1 MMLVLLE
8 GWNYVMELY
17 FWVILAAIL
26 LVSIT
31 ILLARPS
38 HSKYSEDDEYD
49 LEEASGTEEASEGVE
64 DPEEMDDQEEEEE
77 EPEPEEEIEIPPE
90 VIKRQ
95 WAISFAIFGLIF
107 IMVGG
112 IVLWFF
118 DLEFTTF
125 LGSCMIYVGM
135 MSLIKGISFQIPEE
149 RTLITGFMP
158 VLIFGI
164 NFFLLDTLLG
174 VIGQSA
180 WMVQTDGRRAG
191 DLFLIYILPYLM
203 WRIVPSFSKKK
214 SETTEEDDS
223 SPGYKR
229 LNNFLPQ
236 SMKFVIFTYLIF
248 NITNNYIFIPSL
260 RQYAKVGFDI
270 GIYFVAIS
278 LAIRIIITFLE
289 YRVGEPKE
297 DISEAREISERVVRD
312 LRADEKGDLEKDP
325 FAEEM
330 DEMREERDDE
340 NLQKKDTAEEDVE

>member
-1 MMLVLLE
+1 MLVILE

-26 LVSIT
+26 LVSMT

-38 HSKYSEDDEYD
+38 HSKYLETQSYV
-49 LEEASGTEEASEGVE
+49 LEEASGTEEISEGI
-64 DPEEMDDQEEEEE
+64 DNPDEMDDHEE
-77 EPEPEEEIEIPPE
+77 EPEPDEEIEIPPE
-90 VIKRQ
+90 VIKKQ
-95 WAISFAIFGLIF
+95 WAISFAVFGLIF
-107 IMVGG
+107 IMFGG
-112 IVLWFF
+112 IVLWIF

-149 RTLITGFMP
+149 RTIITGFMP

-180 WMVQTDGRRAG
+180 WMVQTDERKAG

-214 SETTEEDDS
+214 SEPTEEDDEY
-223 SPGYKR
+223 SPRYSR
-229 LNNFLPQ
+229 LRNFLPQ
-236 SMKFVIFTYLIF
+236 SMKLVFFTYLIF

-278 LAIRIIITFLE
+278 LVIRIITTFLE

-297 DISEAREISERVVRD
+297 
-312 LRADEKGDLEKDP
+312 ADEKDDLEEDLL
-325 FAEEM
+325 AEEM
-330 DEMREERDDE
+330 DGMWEERDDE
-340 NLQKKDTAEEDVE
+340 NSQKKDANEEDVE

>member
-1 MMLVLLE
+1 MLVLLE

-26 LVSIT
+26 LVSMT

-38 HSKYSEDDEYD
+38 HSKYLETQSYD
-49 LEEASGTEEASEGVE
+49 LEEASGTEEISEGI
-64 DPEEMDDQEEEEE
+64 DNPDEMDDHEE
-77 EPEPEEEIEIPPE
+77 EPEPDEEIEIPLE
-90 VIKRQ
+90 VIKKQ
-95 WAISFAIFGLIF
+95 WAISFAVFGLIF
-107 IMVGG
+107 IMFGG

-118 DLEFTTF
+118 DLEFTIF

-149 RTLITGFMP
+149 RVMITGFMP

-180 WMVQTDGRRAG
+180 WMVQTDERKAG

-214 SETTEEDDS
+214 SETVEKENNYYPIYS
-223 SPGYKR
+223 R
-229 LNNFLPQ
+229 LRNFLPQ
-236 SMKFVIFTYLIF
+236 SMKFAIFTYLIF

-260 RQYAKVGFDI
+260 RQYAKIGFDI
-270 GIYFVAIS
+270 GLYFVATS

-297 DISEAREISERVVRD
+297 
-312 LRADEKGDLEKDP
+312 ADEKDDLEEDLLT
-325 FAEEM
+325 EEM

-340 NLQKKDTAEEDVE
+340 NLQERDTNEEDVK

>member
-1 MMLVLLE
+1 MMVIFLE

-17 FWVILAAIL
+17 FWIILGAIL

-38 HSKYSEDDEYD
+38 HSKDLEEQGSN
-49 LEEASGTEEASEGVE
+49 LEEASGTEEASDGLDVPDELAEQETE
-64 DPEEMDDQEEEEE
+64 DELESK
-77 EPEPEEEIEIPPE
+77 EEIEIPPE
-90 VIKRQ
+90 VIKKQ

-107 IMVGG
+107 IMSGG
-112 IVLWFF
+112 AVLWIF

-149 RTLITGFMP
+149 RTIITGFMP

-164 NFFLLDTLLG
+164 NFFLLDALLG

-180 WMVQTDGRRAG
+180 WMVQTDERRAG

-203 WRIVPSFSKKK
+203 WIIVPSFSKKK
-214 SETTEEDDS
+214 SEPTEEDDS
-223 SPGYKR
+223 SGYSR
-229 LNNFLPQ
+229 LRNFLPQ

-278 LAIRIIITFLE
+278 LVIRIIITFLE

-297 DISEAREISERVVRD
+297 ADEKDDFEEEQFTIEMETDEENQHKEDISEENITSDVFTEDER
-312 LRADEKGDLEKDP
+312 
-325 FAEEM
+325 
-330 DEMREERDDE
+330 
-340 NLQKKDTAEEDVE
+340 

>member
-1 MMLVLLE
+1 MMVIFLE

-17 FWVILAAIL
+17 FWLILGAIL

-38 HSKYSEDDEYD
+38 HSKDLEEQESN
-49 LEEASGTEEASEGVE
+49 LEEASGTEEASDGLDVPDELAEQETE
-64 DPEEMDDQEEEEE
+64 DTLES
-77 EPEPEEEIEIPPE
+77 EEEIEIPPE
-90 VIKRQ
+90 VIKKQ

-107 IMVGG
+107 IMSGG
-112 IVLWFF
+112 IVLWIF

-149 RTLITGFMP
+149 RTIITGFMP

-180 WMVQTDGRRAG
+180 WMVQTDGRKAG
-191 DLFLIYILPYLM
+191 DLILIYILPYLM
-203 WRIVPSFSKKK
+203 WRIVPSFSKMK
-214 SETTEEDDS
+214 SEPTEENDS
-223 SPGYKR
+223 PRYSR
-229 LNNFLPQ
+229 LRNFLPQ

-270 GIYFVAIS
+270 GIYFVAMS
-278 LAIRIIITFLE
+278 LVIRIIITFLE

-297 DISEAREISERVVRD
+297 
-312 LRADEKGDLEKDP
+312 ADEKDDLEEER
-325 FAEEM
+325 FEEEM
-330 DEMREERDDE
+330 DEMRERDDG
-340 NLQKKDTAEEDVE
+340 NLQKSDTNEEDVE

>member
-1 MMLVLLE
+1 
-8 GWNYVMELY
+8 MELY

-26 LVSIT
+26 LVSMT

-38 HSKYSEDDEYD
+38 HSKYLETQSYD
-49 LEEASGTEEASEGVE
+49 LEEASGTEEISEGI
-64 DPEEMDDQEEEEE
+64 DNPDEMDDHKE
-77 EPEPEEEIEIPPE
+77 EPEPDEEIEIPPE
-90 VIKRQ
+90 VIKKQ
-95 WAISFAIFGLIF
+95 WAISFAVFGLIF
-107 IMVGG
+107 IMFGG
-112 IVLWFF
+112 IVLWIF

-149 RTLITGFMP
+149 RVIITGFMP

-164 NFFLLDTLLG
+164 NFFLLGVLLG

-180 WMVQTDGRRAG
+180 WMVQTDERKAG

-214 SETTEEDDS
+214 SEPSEEDDEYS
-223 SPGYKR
+223 SGYSR
-229 LNNFLPQ
+229 LRNFLPQ
-236 SMKFVIFTYLIF
+236 SMKFVIFIYLIF
-248 NITNNYIFIPSL
+248 NITSNYIFIPSL

-278 LAIRIIITFLE
+278 LIIRIIITFLE

-297 DISEAREISERVVRD
+297 
-312 LRADEKGDLEKDP
+312 ADEKDDLEEER
-325 FAEEM
+325 FEEEM
-330 DEMREERDDE
+330 DEMREERDDG
-340 NLQKKDTAEEDVE
+340 NLQKRDTNEEDVE

>member
-1 MMLVLLE
+1 M
-8 GWNYVMELY
+8 MELY

-26 LVSIT
+26 LVSMT

-38 HSKYSEDDEYD
+38 HSKYLETQSYD
-49 LEEASGTEEASEGVE
+49 LEEASGTEEISEGI
-64 DPEEMDDQEEEEE
+64 DNPDEMDDHKE
-77 EPEPEEEIEIPPE
+77 EPEPDEEIEIPPE
-90 VIKRQ
+90 VIKKQ
-95 WAISFAIFGLIF
+95 WAISFAVFGLIF
-107 IMVGG
+107 IMFGG
-112 IVLWFF
+112 IVLWIF

-149 RTLITGFMP
+149 RVIITGFMP

-164 NFFLLDTLLG
+164 NFFLLGVLLG

-180 WMVQTDGRRAG
+180 WMVQTDERKAG

-214 SETTEEDDS
+214 SEPSEEDDEYS
-223 SPGYKR
+223 SGYSR
-229 LNNFLPQ
+229 LRNFLPQ
-236 SMKFVIFTYLIF
+236 SMKFVIFIYLIF
-248 NITNNYIFIPSL
+248 NITSNYIFIPSL

-278 LAIRIIITFLE
+278 LVIRIIITFLE

-297 DISEAREISERVVRD
+297 
-312 LRADEKGDLEKDP
+312 ADEKDDLEEER
-325 FAEEM
+325 FEEEM
-330 DEMREERDDE
+330 DEMREERDDG
-340 NLQKKDTAEEDVE
+340 NLQKRDTNEEDVE

>member
-1 MMLVLLE
+1 MLVILE

-26 LVSIT
+26 LVSMT

-38 HSKYSEDDEYD
+38 HSKYLETQSYD
-49 LEEASGTEEASEGVE
+49 LEEASGTEEISEGI
-64 DPEEMDDQEEEEE
+64 DNPDEMDDHKE
-77 EPEPEEEIEIPPE
+77 EPEPEEEIEISPE
-90 VIKRQ
+90 VIKKQ
-95 WAISFAIFGLIF
+95 WAISFAVFGLIF
-107 IMVGG
+107 IMFGG
-112 IVLWFF
+112 IVLWIF

-180 WMVQTDGRRAG
+180 WMVQTDERRAG

-203 WRIVPSFSKKK
+203 WRIVPSFSKKE
-214 SETTEEDDS
+214 SEPTEEDDEY
-223 SPGYKR
+223 SPGYSR
-229 LNNFLPQ
+229 LRNFLPQ

-278 LAIRIIITFLE
+278 LVIRIITTFLE

-297 DISEAREISERVVRD
+297 V
-312 LRADEKGDLEKDP
+312 DEKDDLEEDLL
-325 FAEEM
+325 AEEI
-330 DEMREERDDE
+330 DEIQEERDDG
-340 NLQKKDTAEEDVE
+340 NLQKSDTNEEDVE

>member
-1 MMLVLLE
+1 
-8 GWNYVMELY
+8 MELY

-26 LVSIT
+26 LVSMT

-38 HSKYSEDDEYD
+38 QSKYSEENEYNM
-49 LEEASGTEEASEGVE
+49 EESSGTEEASKGAE
-64 DPEEMDDQEEEEE
+64 DPEEMDDQEEEE
-77 EPEPEEEIEIPPE
+77 PEEKIEIPPE
-90 VIKRQ
+90 VIKKQ
-95 WAISFAIFGLIF
+95 WAISFAVFGLIF
-107 IMVGG
+107 IMFGG
-112 IVLWFF
+112 IVLWIF

-149 RTLITGFMP
+149 RTIITGFMP

-164 NFFLLDTLLG
+164 NFFLLDTLLS

-180 WMVQTDGRRAG
+180 WMVQTEGKRAG

-214 SETTEEDDS
+214 SETTEEDDDY

-236 SMKFVIFTYLIF
+236 SLKFIFFTYLIF

-297 DISEAREISERVVRD
+297 
-312 LRADEKGDLEKDP
+312 ADEKDDLEEDLL
-325 FAEEM
+325 AEEM
-330 DEMREERDDE
+330 DGMREERDDE
-340 NLQKKDTAEEDVE
+340 NSQKKDANEEDVE

>member
-1 MMLVLLE
+1 M
-8 GWNYVMELY
+8 MELY

-26 LVSIT
+26 IVSMT

-38 HSKYSEDDEYD
+38 HSKYLETQSYD
-49 LEEASGTEEASEGVE
+49 LEEASGTEEISEGI
-64 DPEEMDDQEEEEE
+64 DNLDEMDDHEK
-77 EPEPEEEIEIPPE
+77 EPEPEEKIEISPE
-90 VIKRQ
+90 VIKKQ
-95 WAISFAIFGLIF
+95 WAISFAVFGLIF
-107 IMVGG
+107 IMFGG
-112 IVLWFF
+112 IVFLIF

-180 WMVQTDGRRAG
+180 WMVQTDGRKAG

-214 SETTEEDDS
+214 SDPTEEDDNY
-223 SPGYKR
+223 SPGYSR
-229 LNNFLPQ
+229 LRNFLPQ

-260 RQYAKVGFDI
+260 RQYAKIGFDI
-270 GIYFVAIS
+270 GLYFVATS

-297 DISEAREISERVVRD
+297 
-312 LRADEKGDLEKDP
+312 ADEKDDLEEDLL
-325 FAEEM
+325 AEEM
-330 DEMREERDDE
+330 DGMREERDDE
-340 NLQKKDTAEEDVE
+340 NSQKKDANEEDVE

>member
-26 LVSIT
+26 LVSMT

-38 HSKYSEDDEYD
+38 HSKYLEENEYV
-49 LEEASGTEEASEGVE
+49 LEEASGTEETSEGVE

-77 EPEPEEEIEIPPE
+77 EPEEEIEIPPE
-90 VIKRQ
+90 VIKKQ
-95 WAISFAIFGLIF
+95 WAISFAVFGLIF
-107 IMVGG
+107 IMFGG
-112 IVLWFF
+112 IVLWIF

-149 RTLITGFMP
+149 RTIITGFMP

-180 WMVQTDGRRAG
+180 WMVQTDERRAG

-203 WRIVPSFSKKK
+203 WRIVPSFSKNK
-214 SETTEEDDS
+214 SEPTEDDDDY
-223 SPGYKR
+223 SPGESVLAPEYRR
-229 LNNFLPQ
+229 LRNFLPQ

-248 NITNNYIFIPSL
+248 NITNNYIFLPSL

-278 LAIRIIITFLE
+278 LVIRIIITFLE

-297 DISEAREISERVVRD
+297 
-312 LRADEKGDLEKDP
+312 ADEKDDLEEDLL
-325 FAEEM
+325 AEEI
-330 DEMREERDDE
+330 DEMRKERDDG
-340 NLQKKDTAEEDVE
+340 NLQKSDTNEEDVE

>member
-26 LVSIT
+26 LVSMT

-38 HSKYSEDDEYD
+38 HSKYLETQTYD
-49 LEEASGTEEASEGVE
+49 LEEASGTEEISEGI
-64 DPEEMDDQEEEEE
+64 DNPDEMDDHEE
-77 EPEPEEEIEIPPE
+77 EPEPDEEIEILPE
-90 VIKRQ
+90 VIKKQ
-95 WAISFAIFGLIF
+95 WAISFAVFGLIF
-107 IMVGG
+107 IMFGG
-112 IVLWFF
+112 IVLWIF

-149 RTLITGFMP
+149 RTIITGFMP

-180 WMVQTDGRRAG
+180 WMVQTDERRAG

-214 SETTEEDDS
+214 SEPTEEDDEY
-223 SPGYKR
+223 SPGYSR
-229 LNNFLPQ
+229 LRNFLPQ

-278 LAIRIIITFLE
+278 LVIRIIITFLE

-297 DISEAREISERVVRD
+297 
-312 LRADEKGDLEKDP
+312 ADEKDDLE
-325 FAEEM
+325 EERFEEGM
-330 DEMREERDDE
+330 DEMREERDDG
-340 NLQKKDTAEEDVE
+340 NLQKSDTNEEDVE

>member
-1 MMLVLLE
+1 MLVLLE

-26 LVSIT
+26 LVSMT

-38 HSKYSEDDEYD
+38 HSKYLETQSYD
-49 LEEASGTEEASEGVE
+49 LEEASGTEEISEGI
-64 DPEEMDDQEEEEE
+64 DNPDEMDDHKE
-77 EPEPEEEIEIPPE
+77 EPEPDEEIEIPPE
-90 VIKRQ
+90 VIKKQ
-95 WAISFAIFGLIF
+95 WAISFAVFGLIF
-107 IMVGG
+107 IMFGG
-112 IVLWFF
+112 IVLWIF

-149 RTLITGFMP
+149 RVIITGFMP

-164 NFFLLDTLLG
+164 NFFLLGVLLG

-180 WMVQTDGRRAG
+180 WMVQTDERKAG

-214 SETTEEDDS
+214 SEPSEEDDEYS
-223 SPGYKR
+223 SGYSR
-229 LNNFLPQ
+229 LRNFLPQ
-236 SMKFVIFTYLIF
+236 SMKFVIFIYLIF
-248 NITNNYIFIPSL
+248 NITSNYIFIPSL

-278 LAIRIIITFLE
+278 LVIRIIITFLE

-297 DISEAREISERVVRD
+297 
-312 LRADEKGDLEKDP
+312 ADEKDDLEEER
-325 FAEEM
+325 FEEEM
-330 DEMREERDDE
+330 EEMREERDDG
-340 NLQKKDTAEEDVE
+340 NLQKRDTNEEDVE

>member
-1 MMLVLLE
+1 MLVLLE

-26 LVSIT
+26 LVSMT

-38 HSKYSEDDEYD
+38 HSKYLETQSYD
-49 LEEASGTEEASEGVE
+49 LEEASGTEEISEGI
-64 DPEEMDDQEEEEE
+64 DNPDEMDDHKE
-77 EPEPEEEIEIPPE
+77 EPEPDEEIEIPPE
-90 VIKRQ
+90 VIKKQ
-95 WAISFAIFGLIF
+95 WAISFAVFGLIF
-107 IMVGG
+107 IMFGG
-112 IVLWFF
+112 IVLWIF

-149 RTLITGFMP
+149 RVIITGFMP

-164 NFFLLDTLLG
+164 NFFLLGVLLG

-180 WMVQTDGRRAG
+180 WMVQTDERKAG

-214 SETTEEDDS
+214 SEPSEEDDEYS
-223 SPGYKR
+223 SGYSR
-229 LNNFLPQ
+229 LRNFLPQ
-236 SMKFVIFTYLIF
+236 SMKFVIFIYLIF
-248 NITNNYIFIPSL
+248 NITSNYIFIPSL

-278 LAIRIIITFLE
+278 LIIRIITTFLE

-297 DISEAREISERVVRD
+297 
-312 LRADEKGDLEKDP
+312 ADEKDDLEEER
-325 FAEEM
+325 FEEEM
-330 DEMREERDDE
+330 DEMREERDDG
-340 NLQKKDTAEEDVE
+340 NLQKRDTNEEDVE